1 MTALHILAVDDT
13 PQNLSLLQGF
23 LGQLGHRVTT
33 AATGRGGVDAFAKER
48 PDLVLMDVML
58 PDISGIEATRLIR
71 EIAGDRWVPIIFVS
85 ALSHGDDVVRGLE
98 AGGDDY
104 LTKPIDLTL
113 LETKIRVMQRIAEMQ
128 ERLATTAAE
137 LQEYRD
143 EAEQEQETAQAL
155 MDMMINSTS
164 SVDSGLHMWLEPAAR
179 FSGDLIV
186 ACRSRFGHLYLLHA
200 DSMGHGLTAALPL
213 LPIAQTFR
221 TMCERGITLRV
232 IVNEMNASLKRQ
244 IPVGFYVAA
253 TLACIDRRNR
263 VVEVWNG
270 GSPDALLI
278 DGRGEVLR
286 RFASAHVP
294 LGILRSEDF
303 DAATEVVQL
312 SDATAE
318 LVLHSDGLLEAQG
331 PDGTFFGE
339 ERLLAALKSDGD
351 RYAAL
356 VAAAKDHLAGG
367 RAHDDISLIAAHCC

>member
-13 PQNLSLLQGF
+13 PQNLSLLQRF
-23 LGQLGHRVTT
+23 LDQLGHRVTT
-33 AATGRGGVDAFAKER
+33 ATTGQGGVEAFANEH

-58 PDISGIEATRLIR
+58 PDISGIEAMRLIR

-85 ALSHGDDVVRGLE
+85 ALSRGDDVVRGLE

-128 ERLATTAAE
+128 ERL
-137 LQEYRD
+137 QVYRD

-155 MDMMINSTS
+155 MGMMINATS
-164 SVDSGLHMWLEPAAR
+164 NVDAGLHMWLEPAAR
-179 FSGDLIV
+179 FSGDLLV
-186 ACRSRFGHLYLLHA
+186 ACRSPFGHLYLLHA

-232 IVNEMNASLKRQ
+232 IVNEMNTSLKRQ
-244 IPVGFYVAA
+244 IPRGFYVAA
-253 TLACIDRRNR
+253 TLACIDRHNR
-263 VVEVWNG
+263 VIEVWNG

-278 DGRGEVLR
+278 DSQGEVLR
-286 RFASAHVP
+286 RFASTHVP
-294 LGILRSEDF
+294 LGILKSENF
-303 DAATEVVQL
+303 DTTTEIVQL
-312 SDATAE
+312 SGVTAD
-318 LVLHSDGLLEAQG
+318 LVLYSDGLLEAQA
-331 PDGTFFGE
+331 PDGTLFGE
-339 ERLLAALKSDGD
+339 ERLLAALKNDGD

-356 VAAAKDHLAGG
+356 VAATKDHLAGG
-367 RAHDDISLIAAHCC
+367 RAHDDISLIATHCC